1 MEESTNVKIMSIKKN
16 KAAQRS
22 AKTIGLKFQP
32 IRIT

>member
-22 AKTIGLKFQP
+22 AKTIVKISDAL
-32 IRIT
+32 